1 MLDRIAIKFNTAD
14 ERSTV
19 NLVYQGEERFR
30 CSPPFRVCFV
40 EGEQCDGHYSSV
52 KEVSGAF
59 TATGSVTGTDGTT
72 VEVSDTWRAVDS
84 ETVQIDREARVAVA
98 GKSRGLRIEFCSETA
113 GSKVRGLKDWE
124 FCVPGALYN
133 KNDTDHDGAE
143 DYLGTYTQDFRDDRL
158 PSLAVLAFL
167 PSNRQYFAL
176 GRSSLPRYDTSL
188 SGEQILARNFVQA
201 TDIGSLGL
209 SPLQGESQQI
219 ELRAS
224 YPFSE
229 RSTFCLNT
237 DRDAW
242 AAYIAIQ
249 SGSGFRI
256 SYQLAFGSED
266 SLTDAIW
273 TVTKRQMKVLGTAP
287 ERPNFSLQ
295 DSVDYRLSMTQ
306 HYYRKWDKSENAE
319 EPAGYMVHF
328 SPRSGKTQGTLL
340 EYGFCGAQTLLAYTS
355 IRYGYLRQ
363 MPLWIDRACSVID
376 FFVDHCQLENGFSQ
390 GIYDVA
396 KQDFVYWFTGILL
409 PFQYSDDERTL
420 RRFLGSQITKALAP
434 IAQELRSIK
443 GNYTRTMC
451 ESVYPILLAYKAE
464 RQHGHARDRW
474 LAAGER
480 FGAFLLR
487 TQADDGSWFR
497 GYDSAGNGLTSPS
510 AWFGSGD
517 TERKSGTIFPIQVLV
532 ELYSITGDARYLEAA
547 EKAGNFI
554 IRTYVET
561 VEYVGGLNDTTHI
574 KSVKI
579 DSVGVMFAMR
589 SLIKLYEITQN
600 RAYLD
605 GAVKAAKVLASWVY
619 IWNVPFP
626 QDSLLGSSN
635 FKSTGWAVC
644 DVIPAGSYLD
654 NELLE
659 FTGDLITIA
668 QRSGDRELFKVAE
681 IAEYGLQQA
690 LSTPQNM
697 LGYVFPGIQCEGI
710 MTAYW
715 MSDPDVTEFSGAANK
730 MKGQD
735 NDTCNGLING
745 QAAYGL
751 FDLYDKFRTTDL
763 DTIWRYI
770 FKD

>member
-1 MLDRIAIKFNTAD
+1 MDGA
-14 ERSTV
+14 
-19 NLVYQGEERFR
+19 RFR
-30 CSPPFRVCFV
+30 
-40 EGEQCDGHYSSV
+40 
-52 KEVSGAF
+52 
-59 TATGSVTGTDGTT
+59 
-72 VEVSDTWRAVDS
+72 
-84 ETVQIDREARVAVA
+84 VA
-98 GKSRGLRIEFCSETA
+98 
-113 GSKVRGLKDWE
+113 
-124 FCVPGALYN
+124 
-133 KNDTDHDGAE
+133 
-143 DYLGTYTQDFRDDRL
+143 
-158 PSLAVLAFL
+158 
-167 PSNRQYFAL
+167 
-176 GRSSLPRYDTSL
+176 
-188 SGEQILARNFVQA
+188 
-201 TDIGSLGL
+201 
-209 SPLQGESQQI
+209 
-219 ELRAS
+219 
-224 YPFSE
+224 
-229 RSTFCLNT
+229 
-237 DRDAW
+237 
-242 AAYIAIQ
+242 
-249 SGSGFRI
+249 
-256 SYQLAFGSED
+256 YQLATGAEE

-273 TVTKRQMKVLGTAP
+273 AVTKRQMKVLGTSP

-306 HYYRKWDKSENAE
+306 HYYRKWDKAENPK

-340 EYGFCGAQTLLAYTS
+340 EYGFCGAQMLLAYTS
-355 IRYGYLRQ
+355 IRYGHSKQ
-363 MPLWIDRACSVID
+363 MPLWIDRARSVID

-390 GIYDVA
+390 GIYDAA

-409 PFQYSDDERTL
+409 PFQYSDDETTL

-434 IAQELRSIK
+434 IAQELRNIK

-451 ESVYPILLAYKAE
+451 ESIYPILLAYKAE
-464 RQHGHARDRW
+464 RQHGHPRDRW
-474 LAAGER
+474 LAAGEK

-497 GYDSAGNGLTSPS
+497 GYDSAGNGLMSPA
-510 AWFGSGD
+510 AWFGLSD

-532 ELYSITGDARYLEAA
+532 ELYGITGNASYLEAA
-547 EKAGNFI
+547 EKAGSFI
-554 IRTYVET
+554 VRTYVDP

-589 SLIKLYEITQN
+589 SLIKLYETTQN
-600 RAYLD
+600 RVYLD

-659 FTGDLITIA
+659 FIGDLIRIA
-668 QRSGDRELFKVAE
+668 QCSGHPELFKVAE
-681 IAEYGLQQA
+681 IVEYGMQQA
-690 LSTPQNM
+690 LSTPQSM
-697 LGYVFPGIQCEGI
+697 LGYVFPGIQCEGV

-730 MKGQD
+730 VKGQD

-763 DTIWRYI
+763 DTIWRHI
-770 FKD
+770 FIE